1 MKRLL
6 KFFLLFGVMGMGPG
20 LLVVAPSTA
29 SAVQRRTPPA
39 EIRVW
44 VNTPTGVYHC
54 PGTRWYGATKKG
66 EYMTQAQAV
75 AAGHRAA
82 YGKACQ

>member
-1 MKRLL
+1 MKR
-6 KFFLLFGVMGMGPG
+6 FLRIA
-20 LLVVAPSTA
+20 LLVGIMTAAPGSVLPAATA
-29 SAVQRRTPPA
+29 SAQERRTPAA

-66 EYMTQAQAV
+66 EYMTQAQAT
-75 AAGHRAA
+75 AAGNRAA
-82 YGKACQ
+82 YGKKCQ